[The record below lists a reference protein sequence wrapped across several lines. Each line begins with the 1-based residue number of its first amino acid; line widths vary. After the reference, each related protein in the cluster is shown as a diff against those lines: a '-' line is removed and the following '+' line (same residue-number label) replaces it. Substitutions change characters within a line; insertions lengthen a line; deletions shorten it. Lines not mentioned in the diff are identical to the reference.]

1 MKKELFRKE
10 TKDMKPYVPGL
21 SVKEAKERYNLKTVI
36 KLASNENPLGPSK
49 EAVKRAKKAVE
60 NINIYPDPAVSELRE
75 KVGVKLGVKAGQ
87 IVFGNG
93 GEHIIKIIAET
104 FINKGD
110 EAIMADTTFGLY
122 ASSVEFLGGKAVRV
136 PLKNYK
142 HDFETMLKKINT
154 KTKLLYVCNPNNP
167 VGNIMTNEE
176 VDYLV
181 KNIPADIVLILDE
194 AYYDYA
200 IRNDKYP
207 DSLEILRNRE
217 NTIIIRT
224 FSKMAGIAGLRIG
237 YAITTTEIAKEMSK
251 NKGTFYVNGV
261 AQEAALG
268 VLEDQDHIDKTV
280 DLNYESLA
288 IMEEYFDEN
297 NMEYV
302 KSNANF
308 IFVNAGIDSQIAFEE
323 LMKRGVIVRPGFL
336 WGWDNWLR
344 ISTGTI
350 KESKVLVETLDE
362 VIKANIKE

>member
-21 SVKEAKERYNLKTVI
+21 SVNEAKERYNLKTVI

-60 NINIYPDPAVSELRE
+60 NVNIYPDPAVSELRE
-75 KVGVKLGVKAGQ
+75 KVGAGIGVHANQ

-110 EAIMADTTFGLY
+110 EAIMADITFGIY
-122 ASSVEFLGGKAVRV
+122 ASTVEFLGGVAVRV

-142 HDFETMLKKINT
+142 HDFEAMIEKINE
-154 KTKLLYVCNPNNP
+154 KTKLIYVCNPNNP
-167 VGNIMTNEE
+167 VGNIMTKAE

-181 KNIPADIVLILDE
+181 EKIPADIVLILDE

-200 IRNDKYP
+200 IINDEYP
-207 DSLEILRNRE
+207 DSLEILRKRE

-237 YAITTTEIAKEMSK
+237 YAISSTEIAGEMSK

-268 VLEDQDHIDKTV
+268 VLEDQEHIDKTV
-280 DLNYESLA
+280 ELNYKSLK
-288 IMEEYFDEN
+288 IMEDYFDKN

-308 IFVNAGIDSQIAFEE
+308 IFVKVGIDSRVAFEE
-323 LMKRGVIVRPGFL
+323 LMKRGIIVRPGFL
-336 WGWDNWLR
+336 WGWDEWLR
-344 ISTGTI
+344 ISTGSEKDSKILVDTI
-350 KESKVLVETLDE
+350 AD
-362 VIKANIKE
+362 II